1 MGASDASASVD
12 IDAAPD
18 KVYALITDLGAMA
31 ELADETA
38 SMRWAKGSSAQ
49 AGAVFRGTNRNG
61 WRRWTTTCTVTD
73 ADPGRRF
80 AFNVSHTRVPIARW
94 QYDIEPT
101 DAGCRVTESTWDR
114 RPPVYGKVAGLATG
128 TSNRGGLNAEHIQ
141 ATLQRLKARAE
152 SA

>member
-18 KVYALITDLGAMA
+18 KVYGLITDLGTMA
-31 ELADETA
+31 ELAEETA
-38 SMRWAKGSSAQ
+38 RMRWSKGTSA
-49 AGAVFRGTNRNG
+49 APGAVFRGTTRNG
-61 WRRWTTTCTVTD
+61 WRRWTTTCRVTD

-80 AFNVSHTRVPIARW
+80 AFNVSHARVPISRW

-101 DAGCRVTESTWDR
+101 ASGCRVTESTWDR
-114 RPPVYGKVAGLATG
+114 RPPLYGKVAGLATG
-128 TSNRGGLNAEHIQ
+128 TPNRGGLNSEHIE